1 MAKLSKMQAQAI
13 ISKLGREYN
22 NQRNRLIEEEKKN
35 HTLSPEAEKLAK
47 LLAKR
52 DRLKEESEVAA
63 DVVKKYA
70 EELGITT
77 YYTYSLKA
85 EEALDKLRD
94 KEIEAKY
101 AKIDLDAALDD
112 LIIESVEDDFNVDNF
127 IEQYLK
133 QMRNG

>member
-1 MAKLSKMQAQAI
+1 MQAQAI

-35 HTLSPEAEKLAK
+35 HTPSPEAEKLAK
-47 LLAKR
+47 LLAER
-52 DRLKEESEVAA
+52 DRLKEESEAAA
-63 DVVKKYA
+63 DAAKKYA
-70 EELGITT
+70 EELGITS
-77 YYTYSLKA
+77 YYSYSKA
-85 EEALDKLRD
+85 NEALNKLRD
-94 KEIEAKY
+94 KEIEGKY

-112 LIIESVEDDFNVDNF
+112 LIIESVEDDFNVDSF